1 MNVII
6 ETGHDVAGEKK
17 VAARK
22 HGRIESHN
30 EAASIRVSGGTANAA
45 KRSLGG
51 LSLRR
56 FLQ

>member
-6 ETGHDVAGEKK
+6 ETRDDVAGGKK

-22 HGRIESHN
+22 HERIELYN